1 MVPEYNHLESPFL
14 AFETELLEIEERLR
28 NGEIQFVGSDDL
40 NYKQMSILH
49 NQCLDFIAQ
58 AFKNSSKFGITL
70 KVNQALLRI
79 KQQLERIRI
88 LMSFLVVNKFEDR
101 TVNTIELSLKLIEYN
116 CYKNNISKLISESTQ
131 VVS

>member
-1 MVPEYNHLESPFL
+1 MIRPPTRSTLFPYTTLFRS
-14 AFETELLEIEERLR
+14 
-28 NGEIQFVGSDDL
+28 
-40 NYKQMSILH
+40 QMAILH
-49 NQCLDFIAQ
+49 KQCLDFINQ

-79 KQQLERIRI
+79 RQQLDRIRI
-88 LMSFLVVNKFEDR
+88 LMNFLVVNKFEDR

-131 VVS
+131 DRKSVV